1 MGLFDII
8 YSLFVA
14 VCSFNMDN
22 NDKAPDKSLVA
33 VRAIYCANKDV

>member
-1 MGLFDII
+1 MGLFDI

-14 VCSFNMDN
+14 VCSFTMDN
-22 NDKAPDKSLVA
+22 NVKAPGNSLVA